1 MTLRTTA
8 TNSSQRH
15 TPHIVFP
22 EETHALIAQCA
33 LVAVNHSGGK
43 NLQAMTIHFVR
54 HIPLNQFLFIHA
66 PLIDVEWPGTTTLF
80 AALDIA
86 TGKIIGQCHPRHRSR
101 EFLKFLRTLETQVP
115 DDLDFHLVMDN
126 YATQKD
132 TGSATLAGHP
142 RWYVHFTPTSAS
154 RLNKVER
161 VFTLLTEKQLRRRVH
176 RSTWELEQATEN
188 YIDTVN
194 ADPRP
199 FRWIKSADDI
209 LATNKRFCL
218 RTLEP
223 AERQR
228 EIIITSES

>member
-132 TGSATLAGHP
+132 TGSANAGWPSTLVCPLHP
-142 RWYVHFTPTSAS
+142 D
-154 RLNKVER
+154 
-161 VFTLLTEKQLRRRVH
+161 Q
-176 RSTWELEQATEN
+176 
-188 YIDTVN
+188 
-194 ADPRP
+194 
-199 FRWIKSADDI
+199 
-209 LATNKRFCL
+209 RF
-218 RTLEP
+218 P
-223 AERQR
+223 AEQGRARLHAADRKTAPPQGPSFDMGAR
-228 EIIITSES
+228 AGD